1 MLAVSVFESFQMKKA
16 LMAKLALMGASAAA
30 LLAAPAHAALDVAVT
45 TGITEAQT
53 NLLAVYSALTTAG
66 IAIWVGKV
74 IYNKFRVR

>member
-1 MLAVSVFESFQMKKA
+1 MKKNS
-16 LMAKLALMGASAAA
+16 LSAKLALMVASVVA
-30 LLAAPAHAALDVAVT
+30 LVAVPAHAALDVAVT